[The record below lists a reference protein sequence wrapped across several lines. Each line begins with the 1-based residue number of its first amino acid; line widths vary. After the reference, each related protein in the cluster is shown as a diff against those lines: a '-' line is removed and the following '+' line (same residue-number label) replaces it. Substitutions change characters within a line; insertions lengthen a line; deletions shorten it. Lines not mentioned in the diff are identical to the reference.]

1 MQCLSSDCR
10 GNAGRG
16 GDLASPAAERDGRL
30 RPAAFTLIELL
41 VVIAIIAILAALLL
55 PALSRAREKALRIAC
70 LNNLKQMGLG
80 SQMYA
85 DDDSKGRL
93 TGTLKTTAST
103 QQSDDDLNWLYLSYV
118 KGVKSFTCPTTRNYI
133 RPEITVPV
141 TYDGNTL
148 TYVLDLMN
156 NAADNKYSPGH
167 SYEVWGCYQ
176 PDTGSKS
183 NYPRKSQRSVMD
195 YQWQNTFAPYTQIGG
210 SAGGGMATILVFDM
224 MEPHGRDWTYEN
236 SPNQFDGHGKD
247 GGNAAFAD
255 GHASWIP
262 VKKWRDTVVKS
273 QDYPSTYPLAP

>member
-1 MQCLSSDCR
+1 MKDR
-10 GNAGRG
+10 IRVV
-16 GDLASPAAERDGRL
+16 R
-30 RPAAFTLIELL
+30 AFTLIELL

-55 PALSRAREKALRIAC
+55 PALSRAREKALRVAC

-93 TGTLKTTAST
+93 TGSIQTSPQALQA
-103 QQSDDDLNWLYLSYV
+103 DDDLNWLYLSYV

-133 RPEITVPV
+133 RTDVLTNV
-141 TYDGNTL
+141 NDNGTTL
-148 TYVLDLMN
+148 VYLRDLMD
-156 NAADNKYSPGH
+156 NAADNKYTPGH
-167 SYEVWGCYQ
+167 SYEVWNCWQ
-176 PDTGSKS
+176 PDKTT
-183 NYPRKSQRSVMD
+183 YPRRTQRSVLD
-195 YQWQNTFAPYTQIGG
+195 YKWQNTFSPYTE
-210 SAGGGMATILVFDM
+210 AGGAAAGPTAIILVFDM
-224 MEPHGRDWTYEN
+224 MEPHGRDWMYEN

-273 QDYPSTYPLAP
+273 QDYPSSYPLAP